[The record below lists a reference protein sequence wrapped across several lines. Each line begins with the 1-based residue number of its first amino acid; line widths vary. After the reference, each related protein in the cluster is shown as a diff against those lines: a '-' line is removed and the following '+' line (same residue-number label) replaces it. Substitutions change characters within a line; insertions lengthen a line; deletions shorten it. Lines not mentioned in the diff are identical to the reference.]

1 MIGAGLGLGTDD
13 GKLCAVP
20 RHTHP
25 FPFLFEAGGMVGL
38 VGDTLQEGGGLV
50 QDTLGVNNGYDDD
63 PVTVGITRP
72 APRFLLAWPLIL

>member
-50 QDTLGVNNGYDDD
+50 QDTLGRNNGYDDD
-63 PVTVGITRP
+63 PRYRGYY
-72 APRFLLAWPLIL
+72 